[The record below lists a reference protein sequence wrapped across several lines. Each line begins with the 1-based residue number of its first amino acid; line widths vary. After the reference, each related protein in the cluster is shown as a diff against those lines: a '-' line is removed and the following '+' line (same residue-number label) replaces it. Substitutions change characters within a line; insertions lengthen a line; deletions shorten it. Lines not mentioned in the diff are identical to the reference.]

1 MKLCFAGLGVM
12 GGPMAGHLV
21 RAGHVVAGFNR
32 TYEKAADWAQDLMG
46 VGGGATAMASIAE
59 AVAGVDALLLCVGR
73 DTDVRE
79 AVTAALPHLE
89 PGALVIDHTT
99 TSAKLAR
106 ELASACEA
114 KGVVFFDAPVSGG
127 QAGAVNGQ
135 LSIMVGGTE
144 SRFPEMSNLVAPYT
158 KSITRLGEAGAGQT
172 AKMCNQIAIAGVV
185 QGVAE
190 ALHFSTCAGLDP
202 ALVFNAIS
210 AGAAGSWQM
219 SNRWATMAE
228 GRYDFGF
235 AVDWMRKD
243 LGIALDEAREN
254 GAHLALTALVDQ
266 FYSEVQAMGGAR
278 WDTSSLH
285 ARLEAR
291 RPGRAVK

>member
-21 RAGHVVAGFNR
+21 RAGHSVTGFNR

-46 VGGGATAMASIAE
+46 VGGGATAMATIEE

-73 DTDVRE
+73 DADVRD
-79 AVTAALPHLE
+79 AVGKALPHLS
-89 PGALVIDHTT
+89 PGAMVVDHTT

-106 ELASACEA
+106 ELAAACA
-114 KGVVFFDAPVSGG
+114 GRGVAFFDAPVSGG

-135 LSIMVGGTE
+135 LSIMVGGPE
-144 SRFPEMSNLVAPYT
+144 PQFPRMAELVAPYT

-172 AKMCNQIAIAGVV
+172 AKMCNQIAIAGAV

-190 ALHFSTCAGLDP
+190 ALHFSRCAGLDP
-202 ALVFNAIS
+202 DLVFNAIS

-219 SNRWATMAE
+219 SNRWKTMAADE
-228 GRYDFGF
+228 YDFGF

-243 LGIALDEAREN
+243 LGIALDEARGN
-254 GAHLALTALVDQ
+254 GAHLAVAALVDQ

-291 RPGRAVK
+291 RKV

>member
-1 MKLCFAGLGVM
+1 MKLCFAGLGIM

-21 RAGHVVAGFNR
+21 RAGHSVTGFNR
-32 TYEKAADWAQDLMG
+32 TYQKAEYWAQDN
-46 VGGGATAMASIAE
+46 VATAMASIEE

-73 DTDVRE
+73 DADVRQ
-79 AVTAALPHLE
+79 AVTAALPHLR

-106 ELASACEA
+106 ELAEACAA
-114 KGVVFFDAPVSGG
+114 KGVIFFDAPVSGG
-127 QAGAVNGQ
+127 QAGAEKGQ
-135 LSIMVGGTE
+135 LSIMVGGPE
-144 SRFPEMSNLVAPYT
+144 SKFPEISNLVAPYT

-172 AKMCNQIAIAGVV
+172 AKMANQIAIAGVV

-190 ALHFSTCAGLDP
+190 AMHFTKSAGLNPD
-202 ALVFNAIS
+202 LVFNAIS

-219 SNRWATMAE
+219 SNRWGTMAD
-228 GRYDFGF
+228 GKYDFGF

-254 GAHLALTALVDQ
+254 GAHLALAALVDQ

-291 RPGRAVK
+291 RKQ

>member
-12 GGPMAGHLV
+12 GGPMAGHLA
-21 RAGHVVAGFNR
+21 RAGHSVTGFNR
-32 TYEKAADWAQDLMG
+32 TYEKAADWAQDHN
-46 VGGGATAMASIAE
+46 ATAMATIEE
-59 AVAGVDALLLCVGR
+59 AVAGADALLLCVGR
-73 DTDVRE
+73 DADVRE
-79 AVTAALPHLE
+79 AVTAALPHLR

-106 ELASACEA
+106 ELASACA
-114 KGVVFFDAPVSGG
+114 ARGAVFFDAPVSGG
-127 QAGAVNGQ
+127 QAGAQNGQ
-135 LSIMVGGTE
+135 LSIMVGGPGGH
-144 SRFPEMSNLVAPYT
+144 FPEMSAIVAPYT
-158 KSITRLGEAGAGQT
+158 KAITYLGEAGAGQT

-185 QGVAE
+185 QGIAE
-190 ALHFSTCAGLDP
+190 ALHFSKCAGLDP
-202 ALVFNAIS
+202 ALVFSAIS
-210 AGAAGSWQM
+210 GGAAGSWQM

-228 GRYDFGF
+228 GKYDFGF

-254 GAHLALTALVDQ
+254 GAHLALAALVDQ

-285 ARLEAR
+285 VRLEDR
-291 RPGRAVK
+291 RRK

>member
-1 MKLCFAGLGVM
+1 MKLCFAGLGIM
-12 GGPMAGHLV
+12 GGPMAGHLAK
-21 RAGHVVAGFNR
+21 AGHEVVGFNR
-32 TYEKAADWAQDLMG
+32 THAKAADWALSN
-46 VGGGATAMASIAE
+46 GATTAE
-59 AVAGVDALLLCVGR
+59 TIEGAVAGVDALLLCVGN
-73 DTDVRE
+73 DDDVR
-79 AVTAALPHLE
+79 ATMTKALPGLKA
-89 PGALVIDHTT
+89 GALVIDHTT

-106 ELASACEA
+106 ELAALCA
-114 KGVVFFDAPVSGG
+114 GKGVTFYDAPVSGG

-135 LSIMVGGTE
+135 LSIMVGGE
-144 SRFPEMSNLVAPYT
+144 AARFLEVTRLVEPYT

-172 AKMCNQIAIAGVV
+172 AKMANQIAIAGVV

-202 ALVFNAIS
+202 QLVFNAIS

-219 SNRWATMAE
+219 SNRWGTMSE
-228 GRYDFGF
+228 GKYEFGF

-243 LGIALDEAREN
+243 LGFALDEARSN
-254 GAHLALTALVDQ
+254 GAHLAVAALVDQ

-291 RPGRAVK
+291 RKPK

>member
-1 MKLCFAGLGVM
+1 MKLCFTGLGIM

-21 RAGHVVAGFNR
+21 RAGHSVTGVNR
-32 TYEKAADWAQDLMG
+32 TYEKAADWAQDN
-46 VGGGATAMASIAE
+46 GATAMATVEE

-73 DTDVRE
+73 DNDVRE
-79 AVTAALPHLE
+79 TVMAALPHLT

-106 ELASACEA
+106 ELAKACA
-114 KGVVFFDAPVSGG
+114 DRGVVFYDAPVSGG

-135 LSIMVGGTE
+135 LSIMVGGDEGRFAEVTE
-144 SRFPEMSNLVAPYT
+144 LVKSYT

-190 ALHFSTCAGLDP
+190 ALHFSKCAGLDP
-202 ALVFNAIS
+202 QLVLNAIS

-219 SNRWATMAE
+219 SNRWPTMAE
-228 GRYDFGF
+228 GKYEFGF

-254 GAHLALTALVDQ
+254 GAHLALAALVDQ

-285 ARLEAR
+285 ARLEDR
-291 RPGRAVK
+291 RLKR